1 MEGWVP
7 ELRHC
12 RAGLGL
18 NIRGR
23 ALGRLGVRSHRRVSQ
38 HVVFREQ
45 ELLIHAA
52 KVRAISDFSFTNTSS
67 LLQSP
72 ACSGSG
78 WSELELL
85 ILLGTM
91 GHVVSLGA
99 SSFIEEEHQTWY
111 FLVNTLCLALCHQ
124 VYKNYFPG
132 PDGGPQCH
140 PYIADGCDCAAAA
153 LQGRKPAWDG
163 AELGGI
169 HESPASLATH
179 PGNEKWVVLASPWLI
194 LACCRLL
201 RPLNQTGVQWAHRPD
216 LGHWLTR

>member
-7 ELRHC
+7 EPRHC

-23 ALGRLGVRSHRRVSQ
+23 APGRLGVRSHRRASR
-38 HVVFREQ
+38 HVAFREQ
-45 ELLIHAA
+45 ELSMHAA
-52 KVRAISDFSFTNTSS
+52 KARVVSDLSFTNTSPLS
-67 LLQSP
+67 QSP
-72 ACSGSG
+72 ACSGSR

-85 ILLGTM
+85 ILLGTV

-124 VYKNYFPG
+124 VYNNYFPG
-132 PDGGPQCH
+132 PDEEPQCCPH
-140 PYIADGCDCAAAA
+140 VADGCDCAAAA
-153 LQGRKPAWDG
+153 LQGGRPGRDG
-163 AELGGI
+163 AALGGV
-169 HESPASLATH
+169 HESPASPATH
-179 PGNEKWVVLASPWLI
+179 PGHEKWVVLASPWLI

-201 RPLNQTGVQWAHRPD
+201 RSLNQTGVQWAHRPD